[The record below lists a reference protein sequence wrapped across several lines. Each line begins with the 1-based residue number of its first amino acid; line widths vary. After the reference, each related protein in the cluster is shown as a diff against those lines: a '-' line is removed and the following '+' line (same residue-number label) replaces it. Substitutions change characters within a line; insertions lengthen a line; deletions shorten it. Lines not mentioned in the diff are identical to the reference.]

1 MIFDVDEKGKY
12 FTDVIRKDA
21 FLSEIQTLTHRI
33 RGYVYVRKGDRFTD
47 EINRSENFMA
57 ITKAEILTPD
67 GQVVFSSDFLVVNR
81 AQIVWLMPLE
91 DRHDMPE

>member
-47 EINRSENFMA
+47 EINR
-57 ITKAEILTPD
+57 
-67 GQVVFSSDFLVVNR
+67 
-81 AQIVWLMPLE
+81 
-91 DRHDMPE
+91 